1 MFEKWT
7 SRFKTPVSSSEPG
20 DRVRAPIWKKTGP
33 TWYLS
38 TWWPGESLDS
48 MQYSLLSLLAVAHE
62 ERLDAKPLIAALADE
77 HRGRY
82 RRRLRLLAKR
92 LDSKT
97 TIVPALEKTPY
108 ALSDSVVL
116 SLRFGSQSGTLAQT
130 YKQLI
135 DTEKPQVDE
144 YRTTQSNARGYS
156 AVLAGTM
163 ALILTF
169 FMFFI
174 FPTIKKMFDEF
185 ELKLPIAF
193 QSLAMFVELVSSSL
207 LLVVLAFFALGWLV
221 WSYRSRRFFRRE
233 VADRVLGRSSLLR
246 SSQLL
251 RMLSV
256 AVEAGRPLAG
266 SLSTLAK
273 YHFDKNIRQRLL
285 SARNEVE
292 QGVPAWTSL
301 VDAKIISPDEFQA
314 LSASSSSRDQSWTL
328 RQLATVKQAIS
339 DQRVIVRTA
348 FIQPI
353 VILIFASVVLWICF
367 SFLSVLANLINSL
380 AG

>member
-1 MFEKWT
+1 MPFIA
-7 SRFKTPVSSSEPG
+7 SEPG
-20 DRVRAPIWKKTGP
+20 AHKRVPFWKKTGP

-38 TWWPGESLDS
+38 TWWPCESLDS

-62 ERLDAKPLIAALADE
+62 ERLDPKPLIAALADE

-135 DTEKPQVDE
+135 ETAKPQVDE
-144 YRTTQSNARGYS
+144 SRTTQSNAQGYW
-156 AVLAGTM
+156 AVLACTI
-163 ALILTF
+163 ALILLF
-169 FMFFI
+169 LMFFI
-174 FPTIKKMFDEF
+174 SPTIKKMIDEF
-185 ELKLPIAF
+185 ELMLPIAF
-193 QSLAMFVELVSSSL
+193 RRLLMFMELVSSNS
-207 LLVVLAFFALGWLV
+207 LLVVLAFFGVGWLV

-233 VADRVLGRSSLLR
+233 VADRLFGRTSLLR

-273 YHFDKNIRQRLL
+273 YHFDKDIRQRLL

-292 QGVPAWTSL
+292 QGVSAWTSL
-301 VDAKIISPDEFQA
+301 VDAKIISPEEFQA
-314 LSASSSSRDQSWTL
+314 LSGSPTSRVQSWTL
-328 RQLATVKQAIS
+328 RQLAIAKLEIS
-339 DQRVIVRTA
+339 NQRVLVRTA
-348 FIQPI
+348 FINPV

-367 SFLSVLANLINSL
+367 SSLSVLANLISFL

>member
-62 ERLDAKPLIAALADE
+62 ERLDPKPLIAALADE

-221 WSYRSRRFFRRE
+221 WSYRSRRFFRRQ

-339 DQRVIVRTA
+339 DQRVLVRTA

-367 SFLSVLANLINSL
+367 SFLSVLANLITSL

>member
-7 SRFKTPVSSSEPG
+7 SRFKTPVSSLEPG

-62 ERLDAKPLIAALADE
+62 ERLDPKPLIAALADE

-273 YHFDKNIRQRLL
+273 YHFDKDIRQRLL

-367 SFLSVLANLINSL
+367 SFLSVLANLITSL